1 MNLEELEA
9 EVLKLNTHARA
20 QLAEKLLQ
28 SLDVLSEA
36 ENERLWANEALR
48 TGDGYRH
55 SASCRGRLPRGQ
67 GAVDMNRRVSFHAM
81 AEQEINDAASYYNAS
96 RPGLGQAFLDEV

>member
-1 MNLEELEA
+1 MNLEELEV

-48 TGDGYRH
+48 RDEELETGTATPRAAEDVFRE
-55 SASCRGRLPRGQ
+55 ARARLT
-67 GAVDMNRRVSFHAM
+67 
-81 AEQEINDAASYYNAS
+81 
-96 RPGLGQAFLDEV
+96 